1 MRMQD
6 FDEDD
11 GRRVWL
17 TQDELKLLLEQVKDP
32 EREVAL
38 MLGAYAGLRRGE
50 IVSVTPNQFH
60 QAPRGWLR
68 VPPEFT
74 KSDRYRET
82 PIPTDLSAMIRG
94 MGGEPDEPVVDKTG
108 NTVYRWVKE
117 ASGACAAVT
126 GDPGWNFV
134 TPHDLRRTW
143 GGHLLWDRGVLPAVV
158 MNWGGWED
166 WPTFRDHY
174 LGEMSPAAADRERGK
189 VFGDVEPTEPVF
201 EPTVQM
207 PTGREYAQVPI
218 NNG

>member
-6 FDEDD
+6 FPKDD

-17 TQDELKLLLEQVKDP
+17 TQDEVELLIEKAKTPMQ
-32 EREVAL
+32 EVAF

-50 IVSVTPNQFH
+50 IVSVTPVQFD

-74 KSDRYRET
+74 KSERYRET

-94 MGGEPDEPVVDKTG
+94 IGGEPDEPVVARTG
-108 NTVYRWVKE
+108 NTVRRWVKRAAE
-117 ASGACAAVT
+117 ACASET
-126 GDPGWNFV
+126 GDEGWLYLS
-134 TPHDLRRTW
+134 PHDLRRTW

-166 WPTFRDHY
+166 WKTFRDHY
-174 LGEMSPAAADRERGK
+174 LGEMSPAAADRERAK
-189 VFGDVEPTEPVF
+189 VYGDADPTAPVF
-201 EPTVQM
+201 EPTINM
-207 PTGREYAQVPI
+207 REAH
-218 NNG
+218 G